1 LVGHNI
7 NNLETLLEQHAILD
21 LILDSELDLDSSR
34 VRFCPDEM
42 GVYDADFV
50 QASKFLEAQSQQ
62 FSRFR
67 SGDNPTGGGH
77 EPSVAVSAE
86 VEGRL
91 SLDALGDVDGELD
104 AVVAKSAGGSGSID
118 GSTTVTAQNT
128 ERFELAFAPKT
139 TVRGVFGKRS
149 RLTLQH
155 PAAER
160 QGL

>member
-1 LVGHNI
+1 
-7 NNLETLLEQHAILD
+7 
-21 LILDSELDLDSSR
+21 
-34 VRFCPDEM
+34 M

-91 SLDALGDVDGELD
+91 SLDALGDVGGELD

-118 GSTTVTAQNT
+118 GSTTVTAQNSCST
-128 ERFELAFAPKT
+128 LLLSD
-139 TVRGVFGKRS
+139 RGYRD
-149 RLTLQH
+149 RLVIQIH
-155 PAAER
+155 RHAR
-160 QGL
+160 QRCRG